1 MATVKFELFVA
12 LRYLLAR
19 RQHASIS
26 RVSLFST
33 IGVAVGVLA
42 LIVALALMTGLQGE
56 LRNRILGSTAH
67 IYVWKIGGIDDYHAE
82 VKRLSQFDGVAGAAP
97 AIFGK
102 AIVSSGSETAF
113 ITLKGID
120 PALEGRVTDIERTMQ
135 QGKLLA
141 LDGTEGTDDDERP
154 GILLGQD
161 LAKQIGVKIGDLV
174 ELTTPTATL
183 TPTGSILRART
194 VRVVGIFAL
203 GLFEFDSAYGF
214 VSLDLAKRL
223 LAKDHPDLIQLRVN
237 DIYRANAIARDIE
250 NTLGDK
256 YSADDW
262 SRMNRSLFSALT
274 LEKMAISITIGLI
287 VLVGALNIISSLILL
302 VRQKSR
308 DIAILKTMGTS
319 SRRVMGIFMMQGLVI
334 GVVGTTVGAVIGVSL
349 CWVLDRYKLIQIPMD
364 VYQVSHV
371 PFVVLPWDLFTVVVA
386 SILICFLA
394 TIYPSRQ
401 ASALDPVQAL
411 RAE

>member
-1 MATVKFELFVA
+1 LSIVSFELFVA

-42 LIVALALMTGLQGE
+42 LVVALALMTGLQGE

-67 IYVWKIGGIDDYHAE
+67 IYVWKIGGISDYHAE
-82 VKRLSQFDGVAGAAP
+82 VQRLSQVPGVSGAGP
-97 AIFGK
+97 AIMGK
-102 AIVSSGSETAF
+102 AIISSESDTGF
-113 ITLKGID
+113 ITIKGID

-141 LDGTEGTDDDERP
+141 LEGAEDERP
-154 GILLGQD
+154 GILLGRD
-161 LAKQIGVKIGDLV
+161 LAKQLAVKVGDLV
-174 ELTTPTATL
+174 DITTPTPVATPSGIM
-183 TPTGSILRART
+183 TRGRT

-203 GLFEFDSAYGF
+203 GLYEFDSAYGF

-223 LAKDHPDLIQLRVN
+223 LAKEHPDLIQLRVN
-237 DIYRANAIARDIE
+237 NIYAARSIARAVE
-250 NTLGDK
+250 ELGDK

-262 SRMNRSLFSALT
+262 SRMNQSLFSALW

-287 VLVGALNIISSLILL
+287 VMVGALNIISSLILL

-308 DIAILKTMGTS
+308 DIAILKTMGLS

-334 GVVGTTVGAVIGVSL
+334 GVVGTTVGALSGLTL
-349 CWVLDRYKLIQIPMD
+349 CWVLDRYELIQIPMD

-371 PFVVLPWDLFTVVVA
+371 PFVVLPLDLLTVVFSTV
-386 SILICFLA
+386 LICFLA

-411 RAE
+411 RNE

>member
-1 MATVKFELFVA
+1 MTFELFVA

-82 VKRLSQFDGVAGAAP
+82 VQRLSQFGGVAGAGP

-120 PALEGRVTDIERTMQ
+120 PVLEGRVTDIERTMQ

-141 LDGTEGTDDDERP
+141 LESAEGTDDDERP

-161 LAKQIGVKIGDLV
+161 LAKQIGVKVGDLV
-174 ELTTPTATL
+174 ELTSPTATL
-183 TPTGSILRART
+183 TPTGSMLRART
-194 VRVVGIFAL
+194 VRVAGIFAL

-237 DIYRANAIARDIE
+237 DIYSANAIARQIE

-334 GVVGTTVGAVIGVSL
+334 GVVGTAVGTVVGVSL

-371 PFVVLPWDLFTVVVA
+371 PFVVLPWDLLTVVVA
-386 SILICFLA
+386 TILICFLA

>member
-1 MATVKFELFVA
+1 MSLELFVA

-42 LIVALALMTGLQGE
+42 LVVALALMTGLQRE

-67 IYVWKIGGIDDYHAE
+67 VYVWKAGGISDYQAE
-82 VKRLSQFDGVAGAAP
+82 VERLSRVPGVTGAGP
-97 AIFGK
+97 AILGK
-102 AIVSSGSETAF
+102 AIVSSGSDSGF

-120 PALEGRVTDIERTMQ
+120 PVLEGRVTDIERTMQ
-135 QGKLLA
+135 QGRLLA
-141 LDGTEGTDDDERP
+141 LEGAEDERP
-154 GILLGQD
+154 GILLGRD
-161 LAKQIGVKIGDLV
+161 LARQLEVKVGDLV

-183 TPTGSILRART
+183 TPAGIMTRART

-223 LAKDHPDLIQLRVN
+223 LAKDQPDLIQLRVD
-237 DIYRANAIARDIE
+237 DIYASAAIGRQIE
-250 NTLGDK
+250 EQFGDK
-256 YSADDW
+256 YSTEDW
-262 SRMNRSLFSALT
+262 SRLNQSLFSALW

-287 VLVGALNIISSLILL
+287 VMVGALNIISSLILL

-319 SRRVMGIFMMQGLVI
+319 SQRVMGIFMMQGLVI
-334 GVVGTTVGAVIGVSL
+334 GVVGTTIGALGGLAL
-349 CWVLDRYKLIQIPMD
+349 CWVLDRYQLIQIPMD

-371 PFVVLPWDLFTVVVA
+371 PFVVLPLDLLTVVVA
-386 SILICFLA
+386 TILICFLA

-401 ASALDPVQAL
+401 ASSLDPVQAL
-411 RAE
+411 RAD

>member
-1 MATVKFELFVA
+1 VVIVSFELFVA

-82 VKRLSQFDGVAGAAP
+82 VQRLSQFPGVTGAGP
-97 AIFGK
+97 AIFGR
-102 AIVSSGSETAF
+102 ALIASGSETAF

-120 PALEGRVTDIERTMQ
+120 PVLEGHVTDIERTMQ

-141 LDGTEGTDDDERP
+141 LEGAEDERP
-154 GILLGQD
+154 GILIGRD
-161 LAKQIGVKIGDLV
+161 LAKQIGVKVGDLV

-183 TPTGSILRART
+183 TPTGAMTRGRT
-194 VRVVGIFAL
+194 VRVAGIFAL

-214 VSLDLAKRL
+214 VSLDLAKRS
-223 LAKDHPDLIQLRVN
+223 LAKEHPDLIQLRVN
-237 DIYRANAIARDIE
+237 DIYKANAIARNIE
-250 NTLGDK
+250 EELGDK

-262 SRMNRSLFSALT
+262 SRMNQSLFSALW

-287 VLVGALNIISSLILL
+287 VMVGALNIISSLILL

-319 SRRVMGIFMMQGLVI
+319 SKRVMGIFMMQGLVI
-334 GVVGTTVGAVIGVSL
+334 GVVGTTVGALSGLAL
-349 CWVLDRYKLIQIPMD
+349 CWVLDHYELIQIPMD

-371 PFVVLPWDLFTVVVA
+371 PFVVLPWDLLTVVVA
-386 SILICFLA
+386 TILICFLA

>member
-1 MATVKFELFVA
+1 
-12 LRYLLAR
+12 
-19 RQHASIS
+19 
-26 RVSLFST
+26 VSLFST

-334 GVVGTTVGAVIGVSL
+334 GVVGTAVGAVIGVSL